1 MGTRSL
7 EGGSHKKRG
16 ENSGRE
22 KEKRGPNFDRET
34 ERVRSPS
41 SWLSLS
47 PLRGTLESF
56 DSGQASF
63 PRGAKGLLF
72 SRLILGPIMA
82 QKLLARFS
90 SSARFFGALAPFFP
104 ARERLLLLCIC
115 WALVTESHT
124 SPFIAWLDVWA
135 ECVFRA
141 TARK

>member
-1 MGTRSL
+1 MIGVKPEKVGSLPALALSVSRSLSLSLSLSLGSCVGTRSL

-90 SSARFFGALAPFFP
+90 
-104 ARERLLLLCIC
+104 
-115 WALVTESHT
+115 
-124 SPFIAWLDVWA
+124 
-135 ECVFRA
+135 
-141 TARK
+141 